1 MLAMG
6 GALKRREKIS
16 GRLGDVLSMM
26 YLVSATLKHYEDQRV
41 KEDLPLVRWSVRDAL
56 YHSQQAI
63 DQILSN
69 FPLKW
74 MATIL
79 RWTIYPL
86 GTPWRPPLD
95 SRNRECAAIALQPGT
110 ARDRLTAGM
119 YVPKGDDVT
128 GRLEQAF
135 VAAIACEAIDEKL
148 RKAVKKGKVVAAPG
162 ADIGLLAKEK
172 GLITADEYTQWL
184 KKEALRKSVI
194 KVDDFP
200 QDFGRAQMMDADA
213 TRPLVRA
220 A

>member
-1 MLAMG
+1 M
-6 GALKRREKIS
+6 
-16 GRLGDVLSMM
+16 
-26 YLVSATLKHYEDQRV
+26 
-41 KEDLPLVRWSVRDAL
+41 
-56 YHSQQAI
+56 
-63 DQILSN
+63 
-69 FPLKW
+69 
-74 MATIL
+74 
-79 RWTIYPL
+79 
-86 GTPWRPPLD
+86 PWRPPLD

-162 ADIGLLAKEK
+162 ADIGALAMGQ
-172 GLITADEYTQWL
+172 GLITAEEYAQWQ
-184 KKEALRKSVI
+184 KKETLRKSVI

-200 QDFGRAQMMDADA
+200 QDFGRAQLVEA
-213 TRPLVRA
+213 TTKPASPAMVRA